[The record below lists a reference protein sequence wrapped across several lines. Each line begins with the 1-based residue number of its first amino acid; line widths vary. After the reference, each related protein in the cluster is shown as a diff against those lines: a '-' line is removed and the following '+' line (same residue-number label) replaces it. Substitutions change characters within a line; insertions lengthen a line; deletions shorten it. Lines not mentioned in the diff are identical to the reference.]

1 MYLHESRIDADGGF
15 MKRAIDVRVILGL
28 GLLAFAGARAPAA
41 TEVAGDGQEQAR
53 LLLSGG
59 RAPKY
64 SPEAELALPSST
76 AANSIA
82 MDAQAQAR
90 EMILG
95 RRIAKTQVVDPDGL
109 RADSAAGDRKVA
121 RDPHEM
127 ARWMILGS
135 QSAASKPR
143 IRLTGKTEYSKRR
156 P

>member
-1 MYLHESRIDADGGF
+1 ME
-15 MKRAIDVRVILGL
+15 RAIDVRVILGL
-28 GLLAFAGARAPAA
+28 GLLAFGGARAPAA
-41 TEVAGDGQEQAR
+41 TEVVGDGQEQAR

-64 SPEAELALPSST
+64 SPETGLALPSSM

-95 RRIAKTQVVDPDGL
+95 RRIAETQVVDADGL
-109 RADSAAGDRKVA
+109 RADSAAVDRKAA

-127 ARWMILGS
+127 ARRMILGS
-135 QSAASKPR
+135 QSAAGKPK
-143 IRLTGKTEYSKRR
+143 IRLTRKTEYSKRH
-156 P
+156 PWEAS